1 MKDAEL
7 DVTYKGVLRITMK
20 KIIDYKQL
28 LKNNGILIVFFLIC
42 LVLSFLSP
50 YFFTVNNILNIIRQ
64 TSIYGIIAVGMTF
77 VILTGGIDLS
87 VGSILALSGAVAAGL
102 MKNNAVAPLIAA
114 LAAILV
120 GAIIGLING
129 LLVTIGKIA
138 PFVVTLGMV
147 TIARGVTL
155 IYTKGYP
162 ISGFSPE
169 FRELGGGYVLGI
181 PVPVIVFVIM
191 VALAWFVLNHTR
203 LGRYTYAIG
212 GNEETVKL
220 SGINLNFYKSMVY
233 VIVGVMSSVSA
244 LILTS
249 RLNSA
254 EAVAGQGYELDVI
267 AAVVIGGTSLSGG
280 RGSIIGTLI
289 GALLIGVINNG
300 MNLLGISPYFQQ
312 VVKGGLIIGAV
323 ILDRLRAE
331 SN

>member
-1 MKDAEL
+1 MQVKRSI
-7 DVTYKGVLRITMK
+7 GITMEK
-20 KIIDYKQL
+20 KIDYKQL
-28 LKNNGILIVFFLIC
+28 LKNNGILIVFLLII
-42 LVLSFLSP
+42 VGLSILSP
-50 YFFTVNNILNIIRQ
+50 YFMTMNNILNIIRQ

-102 MKNNAVAPLIAA
+102 MKNQSVAPLVAA

-120 GAIIGLING
+120 GAGIGLING
-129 LLVTIGKIA
+129 LLVTIGRIA

-147 TIARGVTL
+147 TIARGLAL

-162 ISGFSPE
+162 ISGFGE
-169 FRELGGGYVLGI
+169 GFRQLGGGYFLGI
-181 PVPVIVFVIM
+181 PIPVIVFILM
-191 VALAWFVLNHTR
+191 VALAWFILNHTR

-220 SGINLNFYKSMVY
+220 SGINVKFYKSMVY
-233 VIVGVMSSVSA
+233 VIVGIMSSLSA
-244 LILTS
+244 LILTA

-289 GALLIGVINNG
+289 GALLIGTINNG

-323 ILDRLRAE
+323 ILDRMRDE
-331 SN
+331 TN

>member
-1 MKDAEL
+1 
-7 DVTYKGVLRITMK
+7 MK
-20 KIIDYKQL
+20 KTIDYKQL
-28 LKNNGILIVFFLIC
+28 LKNNGILIVFLLIC
-42 LVLSFLSP
+42 VVLSFLSP
-50 YFFTVNNILNIIRQ
+50 YFFTTNNILNIIRQ

-87 VGSILALSGAVAAGL
+87 VGSILALSGAIAAGMMKNQGSAPLVAAL
-102 MKNNAVAPLIAA
+102 V
-114 LAAILV
+114 AILV
-120 GAIIGLING
+120 GAGIGLING
-129 LLVTIGKIA
+129 LLVTVGKIA

-147 TIARGVTL
+147 TIARGLTL

-169 FRELGGGYVLGI
+169 FRYLGGGYILGI
-181 PVPVIVFVIM
+181 PVPVIVFIAM
-191 VALAWFVLNHTR
+191 VALAWFILNHTR

-220 SGINLNFYKSMVY
+220 SGINVKFYKSMVY
-233 VIVGVMSSVSA
+233 VIVGIMSSLSA
-244 LILTS
+244 LILS
-249 RLNSA
+249 ARLNSA

-289 GALLIGVINNG
+289 GALLIGTINNG

-312 VVKGGLIIGAV
+312 VVKGALIIGAV

>member
-1 MKDAEL
+1 ME
-7 DVTYKGVLRITMK
+7 K
-20 KIIDYKQL
+20 KIDYKQL

-42 LVLSFLSP
+42 IGLSILSP
-50 YFFTVNNILNIIRQ
+50 YFMTTNNILNIFRQ

-87 VGSILALSGAVAAGL
+87 VGSILALSGMIAAGL
-102 MKNNAVAPLIAA
+102 MKNNGIGVFIASV
-114 LAAILV
+114 AAILV
-120 GAIIGLING
+120 GGGIGLING
-129 LLVTIGKIA
+129 VLITKGKIA

-147 TIARGVTL
+147 TIARGLTL
-155 IYTKGYP
+155 IYSKGYP
-162 ISGFSPE
+162 VSGFSPE
-169 FRELGGGYVLGI
+169 FRQLGGGYFLGI
-181 PVPVIVFVIM
+181 PIPVIIFIAT
-191 VALAWFVLNHTR
+191 VALAWFILNHTR

-220 SGINLNFYKSMVY
+220 SGINVNFYKTMVY
-233 VIVGVMSSVSA
+233 VIVGIASSLSA

-254 EAVAGQGYELDVI
+254 EAIAGQGYELDVI

-323 ILDRLRAE
+323 ILDRLRDE
-331 SN
+331 TN

>member
-1 MKDAEL
+1 MERK
-7 DVTYKGVLRITMK
+7 
-20 KIIDYKQL
+20 IDYKQL
-28 LKNNGILIVFFLIC
+28 LKNNGILIVFFLII
-42 LVLSFLSP
+42 VGLSILSP
-50 YFFTVNNILNIIRQ
+50 YFLTTNNILNIIRQ

-102 MKNNAVAPLIAA
+102 MKNHSVAPLVAA
-114 LAAILV
+114 LIAIVV
-120 GAIIGLING
+120 GAGIGLING

-147 TIARGVTL
+147 TIARGLTL

-162 ISGFSPE
+162 ISGFE
-169 FRELGGGYVLGI
+169 DGFRQLGGGYVLGI
-181 PVPVIVFVIM
+181 PIPVIVFILM
-191 VALAWFVLNHTR
+191 VALAWFILNHTR

-220 SGINLNFYKSMVY
+220 SGINVKFYKSMVY
-233 VIVGVMSSVSA
+233 VIVGIMSSLSA
-244 LILTS
+244 LILTA

-289 GALLIGVINNG
+289 GALLIGTINNG

-312 VVKGGLIIGAV
+312 VVKGALIIGAV
-323 ILDRLRAE
+323 ILDRMRDE
-331 SN
+331 TN

>member
-1 MKDAEL
+1 
-7 DVTYKGVLRITMK
+7 MK
-20 KIIDYKQL
+20 KTIDYKQL
-28 LKNNGILIVFFLIC
+28 LKNNGILIVFLLIC
-42 LVLSFLSP
+42 VVLSFLSP
-50 YFFTVNNILNIIRQ
+50 YFFTTNNILNIIRQ

-87 VGSILALSGAVAAGL
+87 VGSILALSGAIAAGMMKNQGAAPLVAAL
-102 MKNNAVAPLIAA
+102 V
-114 LAAILV
+114 AILV
-120 GAIIGLING
+120 GAGIGLING

-147 TIARGVTL
+147 TIARGLTL

-169 FRELGGGYVLGI
+169 FRYLGGGYILGI
-181 PVPVIVFVIM
+181 PVPVIVFIAM
-191 VALAWFVLNHTR
+191 VALAWFILNHTR

-220 SGINLNFYKSMVY
+220 SGINVKFYKSMVY
-233 VIVGVMSSVSA
+233 VIVGIMSSLSA
-244 LILTS
+244 LILS
-249 RLNSA
+249 ARLNSA

-289 GALLIGVINNG
+289 GALLIGTINNG

-312 VVKGGLIIGAV
+312 VVKGALIIGAV

>member
-1 MKDAEL
+1 MNI
-7 DVTYKGVLRITMK
+7 KGR
-20 KIIDYKQL
+20 IDYVQL

-42 LVLSFLSP
+42 IGLTVLTP
-50 YFFTVNNILNIIRQ
+50 YFLTTNNILNIIRQ

-87 VGSILALSGAVAAGL
+87 VGSILALSGMIAAGM
-102 MKNNAVAPLIAA
+102 MKNNGMGEFPAAVI
-114 LAAILV
+114 AILV
-120 GAIIGLING
+120 GGGIGLLNG
-129 LLVTIGKIA
+129 LLITVGKIA
-138 PFVVTLGMV
+138 PFVVTLGML

-155 IYTKGYP
+155 IYSKGYP
-162 ISGFSPE
+162 VSGFSPA
-169 FRELGGGYVLGI
+169 FRQLGGGYVLGI
-181 PVPVIVFVIM
+181 PIPVIIFILT
-191 VALAWFVLNHTR
+191 VALAWFILNHTR
-203 LGRYTYAIG
+203 LGRYTYALG

-220 SGINLNFYKSMVY
+220 SGINVRFYKTMVY
-233 VIVGVMSSVSA
+233 VIVGIASALSA

-254 EAVAGQGYELDVI
+254 EAIAGQGYELDVI

-312 VVKGGLIIGAV
+312 VVKGALIIGAV
-323 ILDRLRAE
+323 ILDRLRE
-331 SN
+331 ETN

>member
-1 MKDAEL
+1 MKN
-7 DVTYKGVLRITMK
+7 
-20 KIIDYKQL
+20 Q
-28 LKNNGILIVFFLIC
+28 
-42 LVLSFLSP
+42 
-50 YFFTVNNILNIIRQ
+50 
-64 TSIYGIIAVGMTF
+64 
-77 VILTGGIDLS
+77 
-87 VGSILALSGAVAAGL
+87 GAAPLVAAL
-102 MKNNAVAPLIAA
+102 V
-114 LAAILV
+114 AILV
-120 GAIIGLING
+120 GAGIGLING

-147 TIARGVTL
+147 TIARGLTL

-169 FRELGGGYVLGI
+169 FRYLGGGYILGI
-181 PVPVIVFVIM
+181 PVPVIVFIAM
-191 VALAWFVLNHTR
+191 VALAWFILNHTR

-220 SGINLNFYKSMVY
+220 SGINVKFYKSMVY
-233 VIVGVMSSVSA
+233 VIVGIMSSLSA
-244 LILTS
+244 LILS
-249 RLNSA
+249 ARLNSA

-289 GALLIGVINNG
+289 GALLIGTINNG

-312 VVKGGLIIGAV
+312 VVKGALIIGAV

>member
-1 MKDAEL
+1 MGNKNKTGLMKN
-7 DVTYKGVLRITMK
+7 V
-20 KIIDYKQL
+20 DYKQI

-42 LVLSFLSP
+42 IGLSFLSP
-50 YFFTVNNILNIIRQ
+50 YFLTVHNIMNIIRQ

-87 VGSILALSGAVAAGL
+87 VGSILGLSGMICAGL
-102 MKNNAVAPLIAA
+102 MKNHGTSIFVASA
-114 LAAILV
+114 AAILV
-120 GAIIGLING
+120 GSGIGLING
-129 LLVTIGKIA
+129 LLITIGKIA

-147 TIARGVTL
+147 TIARGLTL
-155 IYTKGYP
+155 IYSKGYP

-169 FRELGGGYVLGI
+169 FRTLGGGYVLGI
-181 PVPVIVFVIM
+181 PIPVIIFIVTV
-191 VALAWFVLNHTR
+191 VVAWFILNHTR

-220 SGINLNFYKSMVY
+220 SGINSNFYKATVY
-233 VIVGVMSSVSA
+233 AIVGFASALSA

-254 EAVAGQGYELDVI
+254 EAIAGQGYELDVI

-280 RGSIIGTLI
+280 RGSIIGTLV

-312 VVKGGLIIGAV
+312 VVKGALIIGAV
-323 ILDRLRAE
+323 ILDRLRDE
-331 SN
+331 TN

>member
-1 MKDAEL
+1 ME
-7 DVTYKGVLRITMK
+7 K
-20 KIIDYKQL
+20 KIDYKQL

-42 LVLSFLSP
+42 IGLSILSP
-50 YFFTVNNILNIIRQ
+50 YFMTTNNILNIFRQ

-87 VGSILALSGAVAAGL
+87 VGSILALSGMIAAGL
-102 MKNNAVAPLIAA
+102 MKNNGIGVFIASV
-114 LAAILV
+114 AAILV
-120 GAIIGLING
+120 GGGIGLING
-129 LLVTIGKIA
+129 VLITKGKIA

-147 TIARGVTL
+147 TIARGLTL
-155 IYTKGYP
+155 IYSKGYP
-162 ISGFSPE
+162 VSGFSPE
-169 FRELGGGYVLGI
+169 FRQLGGGYFLGI
-181 PVPVIVFVIM
+181 PIPVIIFIAT
-191 VALAWFVLNHTR
+191 VALAWFILNHTR

-220 SGINLNFYKSMVY
+220 SGINVNFYKTMVY
-233 VIVGVMSSVSA
+233 VIVGIASSLSA

-254 EAVAGQGYELDVI
+254 EAIAGQGYELDVI
-267 AAVVIGGTSLSGG
+267 AAVVIVGTSLSGG

-312 VVKGGLIIGAV
+312 VVKGALIIGAV
-323 ILDRLRAE
+323 ILDRLRDE
-331 SN
+331 TN

>member
-1 MKDAEL
+1 ME
-7 DVTYKGVLRITMK
+7 K
-20 KIIDYKQL
+20 KIDWKQL
-28 LKNNGILIVFFLIC
+28 LKNNGILLVFFLII
-42 LVLSFLSP
+42 VGLSIMSP
-50 YFFTVNNILNIIRQ
+50 YFLTVTNILNIIRQ

-102 MKNNAVAPLIAA
+102 MKNNDVAPLIAA
-114 LAAILV
+114 LVAIMV
-120 GAIIGLING
+120 GGGIGLVNG
-129 LLVTIGKIA
+129 LLITFGKIA

-147 TIARGVTL
+147 TIARGLTL
-155 IYTKGYP
+155 IYTGGYP
-162 ISGFSPE
+162 ISGFADGY
-169 FRELGGGYVLGI
+169 RQLGGGYVLGI
-181 PVPVIVFVIM
+181 PIPVIIFLAT
-191 VALAWFVLNHTR
+191 VALAWFILNHTR

-220 SGINLNFYKSMVY
+220 SGINVRFYKSMAY
-233 VIVGVMSSVSA
+233 VIVGIMSSLSA
-244 LILTS
+244 LILTA

-289 GALLIGVINNG
+289 GALLIGTINNG

-312 VVKGGLIIGAV
+312 VVKGALIIGAV
-323 ILDRLRAE
+323 ILDRLRDE
-331 SN
+331 TN

>member
-1 MKDAEL
+1 MERK
-7 DVTYKGVLRITMK
+7 
-20 KIIDYKQL
+20 IDYKQL
-28 LKNNGILIVFFLIC
+28 LKNNGILIVFFLII
-42 LVLSFLSP
+42 VGLSILSP
-50 YFFTVNNILNIIRQ
+50 YFMTMNNILNIIRQ

-102 MKNNAVAPLIAA
+102 MKNHSVAPLVAA
-114 LAAILV
+114 LIAILV
-120 GAIIGLING
+120 GAGIGLING

-147 TIARGVTL
+147 TIARGLTL

-162 ISGFSPE
+162 ISGFDDG
-169 FRELGGGYVLGI
+169 FRQLGGGYVLGI
-181 PVPVIVFVIM
+181 PIPVIVFILM
-191 VALAWFVLNHTR
+191 VALAWFILNHTR

-220 SGINLNFYKSMVY
+220 SGINVKFYKSMVY
-233 VIVGVMSSVSA
+233 VIVGIMSSLSA
-244 LILTS
+244 LILTA

-289 GALLIGVINNG
+289 GALLIGTINNG

-312 VVKGGLIIGAV
+312 VVKGALIIGAV
-323 ILDRLRAE
+323 ILDRMRDE
-331 SN
+331 TN

>member
-1 MKDAEL
+1 MSQRSKVE
-7 DVTYKGVLRITMK
+7 TMEK
-20 KIIDYKQL
+20 KIDYKQL

-42 LVLSFLSP
+42 VGLSILSP
-50 YFFTVNNILNIIRQ
+50 YFMTTNNILNIFRQ

-87 VGSILALSGAVAAGL
+87 VGSILALSGMIAAGL
-102 MKNNAVAPLIAA
+102 MKNNEMGIFIASVV
-114 LAAILV
+114 AILV
-120 GAIIGLING
+120 GAGIGLING
-129 LLVTIGKIA
+129 VLITKGKIA

-147 TIARGVTL
+147 TIARGLTL
-155 IYTKGYP
+155 IYSKGYP
-162 ISGFSPE
+162 ISGFSAE
-169 FRELGGGYVLGI
+169 FRYLGGGYFLGI
-181 PVPVIVFVIM
+181 PIPVIIFIVT
-191 VALAWFVLNHTR
+191 VALAWFILNHTR

-220 SGINLNFYKSMVY
+220 SGINVNFYKTMVY
-233 VIVGVMSSVSA
+233 VIVGIASSLSA

-254 EAVAGQGYELDVI
+254 EAIAGQGYELDVI

-312 VVKGGLIIGAV
+312 VVKGALIIGAV
-323 ILDRLRAE
+323 ILDRLRDE
-331 SN
+331 TN

>member
-1 MKDAEL
+1 
-7 DVTYKGVLRITMK
+7 MK
-20 KIIDYKQL
+20 KTIDYKQL
-28 LKNNGILIVFFLIC
+28 LKNNGILIVFLLIC
-42 LVLSFLSP
+42 VVLSFLSP
-50 YFFTVNNILNIIRQ
+50 YFFTTNNILNIIRQ

-87 VGSILALSGAVAAGL
+87 VGSILALSGAIAAGMMKNQGSAPLVAAL
-102 MKNNAVAPLIAA
+102 V
-114 LAAILV
+114 AILV
-120 GAIIGLING
+120 GAGIGLING
-129 LLVTIGKIA
+129 LLVTVGKIA

-147 TIARGVTL
+147 TIARGLTL

-169 FRELGGGYVLGI
+169 FRYLGGGYILGI
-181 PVPVIVFVIM
+181 PVPVIVFIAM
-191 VALAWFVLNHTR
+191 VALAWFILNHTR

-220 SGINLNFYKSMVY
+220 SGINVKFYKSMVY
-233 VIVGVMSSVSA
+233 VIVGIMSSLSA
-244 LILTS
+244 LILS
-249 RLNSA
+249 ARLNSA

-280 RGSIIGTLI
+280 CGSIIGTLI
-289 GALLIGVINNG
+289 GALLIGTINNG

-312 VVKGGLIIGAV
+312 VVKGALIIGAV